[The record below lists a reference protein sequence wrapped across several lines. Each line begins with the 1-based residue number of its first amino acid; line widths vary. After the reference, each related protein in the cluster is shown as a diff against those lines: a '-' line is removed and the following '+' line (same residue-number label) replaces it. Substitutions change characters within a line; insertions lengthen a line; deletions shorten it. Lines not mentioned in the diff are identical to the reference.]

1 MFERF
6 DTWLII
12 GFVVVTLFCGIDA
25 WITNLYRR
33 IKEQAGDN
41 RRLRHALNEARQENA
56 WLLARCESMTDHR
69 TFIRDT
75 EIDRLTAEL
84 KTKDEKIDELQTL
97 LEQKWAG
104 ASQKEKGA
112 KKK

>member
-12 GFVVVTLFCGIDA
+12 GLGLFLLFCGLDA

-33 IKEQAGDN
+33 NKELAGEG
-41 RRLRHALNEARQENA
+41 RRLRHRLHELEQENA
-56 WLLARCESMTDHR
+56 WLLARCESTRDHR

-84 KTKDEKIDELQTL
+84 KAKDQKIGELQTL
-97 LEQKWAG
+97 LDQKW
-104 ASQKEKGA
+104 EGA